1 MRKIALDIETTGL
14 NFLEGHKIVEI
25 GCVELIENF
34 PTGKV
39 WQNYIN
45 PGRAMPQEAYEV
57 HGLSSDFLLDKP
69 RFSEIVE
76 DFISFIKDSDLIIHN
91 AKFDLTFLNY
101 ELESIN
107 KKKINRNEVNIIDTI
122 EIAKKLFPGQ
132 SVSLDALCKR
142 YKIDLDRRKVH
153 GALLDAELLAEVFL
167 EMHGGRQQNIVLSTK
182 EKHLEKHN
190 FSDLKYSKKIY
201 KLKEDELKKHKELL
215 DTINN
220 F

>member
-45 PGRAMPQEAYEV
+45 PERAMPQEAYEV

-76 DFISFIKDSDLIIHN
+76 DFISFIN
-91 AKFDLTFLNY
+91 
-101 ELESIN
+101 
-107 KKKINRNEVNIIDTI
+107 
-122 EIAKKLFPGQ
+122 
-132 SVSLDALCKR
+132 
-142 YKIDLDRRKVH
+142 
-153 GALLDAELLAEVFL
+153 
-167 EMHGGRQQNIVLSTK
+167 
-182 EKHLEKHN
+182 
-190 FSDLKYSKKIY
+190 
-201 KLKEDELKKHKELL
+201 
-215 DTINN
+215 
-220 F
+220 